1 MKKKQTTSSQSRTT
15 RKRSTTTSRP
25 SIWRISPPQ
34 HETVDKGHG
43 RIETRRIWT
52 STELKGYIEF
62 PHHEQVARIERSV
75 TDLAGNPLR
84 HEVVSCITSLTT
96 EKASPER
103 LLQINREH
111 WGIENKLHYVRD
123 VTYEED
129 RCRIRTKSGPRVMAS
144 LRNIAIGI
152 LRLRKHTNIAAA
164 VRHYAAKQHLTLGL
178 IGI

>member
-1 MKKKQTTSSQSRTT
+1 M
-15 RKRSTTTSRP
+15 
-25 SIWRISPPQ
+25 
-34 HETVDKGHG
+34 DKGHG

-62 PHHEQVARIERSV
+62 PYHEQVVRIERSV
-75 TDLAGNPLR
+75 ADLDGNPLR
-84 HEVVSCITSLTT
+84 HEVVSGITSLTPD
-96 EKASPER
+96 KAGPER

-123 VTYEED
+123 VTYDED

-152 LRLRKHTNIAAA
+152 LRLRKHTNIAQA
-164 VRHYAAKQHLTLGL
+164 VRHYAAKQHLTLDL